1 MIIVLPKEVVIVAK
15 PTLADKDFLTPTEA
29 AIFFGL
35 SAKKWYLFLE
45 EGPQDFIAFYGDR
58 KLIIKSDFEKYLA
71 KPGVKEALGKNERRE
86 NKAG

>member
-1 MIIVLPKEVVIVAK
+1 MIIVLPKEVIKVAK
-15 PTLADKDFLTPTEA
+15 PTLADKDFLTTAEA
-29 AIFFGL
+29 AIYFEL

-71 KPGVKEALGKNERRE
+71 KPGVKEALGKNERRK
-86 NKAG
+86 NKA